1 MTQSKIIKPNLSVR
15 NIPWF
20 IVYLLSVLAVILGIA
35 SYLYYKRQISEYEAQ
50 TKEIVKSIAELKTG
64 QITDW
69 ERDKLEEATNIMN
82 NRFNFR
88 EIDLLIKRPDLKEI
102 RNSMNYLS
110 RSLLESSDYQSIH
123 IIDLKENEVY
133 AYPENSAISNINFD
147 TINSFKQKSPTPS
160 ITDLYIDNSDG
171 KIYLNLLIP
180 LLNFDSSDSLLPS
193 VGLLIIK
200 LNPEIHLY
208 PLIQFS
214 NSIYKTSEIE
224 IIKKE
229 NDSVLF
235 LNDLKYKNNTALKF
249 KLDSKQDEIIA
260 VQALKEID
268 GNAEGKDYRGV
279 EVFAYISKIPILNW
293 HLIAKIDKDEIL
305 APVKT
310 KFTYISLLIILIIFS
325 TGAILFIGWKNQQ
338 TKFYKREYESEL
350 EKKAL
355 NIHYE
360 YLNKYAN
367 DIIIL
372 MNSEFDVI
380 DINDKALALYGYSK
394 EELLKLN
401 VRELRAP
408 ETLRQLEEVI
418 ETIKAEGGMI
428 FETRHMK
435 KDRTTF
441 PVEISSR
448 IIRIEGVSFYQSI
461 VRDITERKKAEHELK
476 NINRLYNLL
485 SKINEEI
492 VRVGDEKIL
501 IENLVNISTIT
512 GEFKTSMIG
521 ILDDKNENMRLFR
534 SGINPEFKKDSI
546 ALKDYREFKYPL
558 FETIKKQTSACSN
571 DLQNEQA
578 STEQKNKLAELG
590 FGSSA
595 AFPLKI
601 DEEIIGVFTVFS
613 ETKGFFNKTELSL
626 LQRIAEN
633 IAFAIEN
640 LRNEEKR
647 KEAEY
652 LLRAS
657 ESRLRAVFEGANDAM
672 LVLDGDTFVEFNKA
686 AESLF
691 GLDRETLM
699 NKKPWELSPSNQEDG
714 TPSKTKSIEYITSA
728 LSGKTE
734 KFIWIHL
741 KNLTEPFYGEIILNA
756 FYIEDK
762 KYLMTIVRDV
772 TEDLNNEK
780 ELQKNREQI
789 DYLKQFY
796 ENILES
802 IIDGVWVT
810 DKNDNIIY
818 VNSAMVKIANSN
830 IYKVLETNVFDD
842 KLRESLLYFKAYY
855 LKAKKSL
862 TPVYYDS
869 VPIKEPNGKKTYQS
883 GWLIPLIEK
892 GNYNGM
898 ICSSQEVSDKIA
910 SLDEIRKLSRALE
923 QSPALVLI
931 TNLNGEIEFVNSK
944 FTETTGY
951 EFEEIKGKK
960 FDILKSGYKSD
971 EYYNIL
977 WDNLESGEEFRGEFL
992 CKKKNGELFWVD
1004 SIYSPIRDEKGIT
1017 SNYLAVEEDIT
1028 EGKKIEVELIVAKDK
1043 AEEMNRLKSSFLANM
1058 SHELRTPMSAIL
1070 GFAELLGERLTDPE
1084 LKEMSNIILQGG
1096 TRLTNTLNSILDL
1109 SRIEANKFDINLT
1122 PLNIIPPINETMK
1135 LFEAVAESKGIKVE
1149 LVSPWEK
1156 CIVEVDDKLLRQVF
1170 NNLLNNALKFTE
1182 VGKISILFD
1191 AVAKDDFTQ
1200 IIINVKDTGIGIRPE
1215 KLNIIFEP
1223 FRQVSEGLSRVYEG
1237 TGLGLTLTK
1246 KFVEA
1251 MNGEISVESEVGVG
1265 TTFTLKFKIYD
1276 RIHMV
1281 SEPVSKHTVIKSEG
1295 KDRKKS
1301 EILIKV
1307 ASDLPYVLIVEDD
1320 FINLKAMK
1328 IFLKNLCN
1336 TDDTENGFK
1345 AIELAKKNKYDL
1357 ILMDIGLKGLDGL
1370 EAAKEIKKI
1379 PGYEDIPIIA
1389 VTAFAMA
1396 GDKEKILSNSCS
1408 HYISKPFEKEE
1419 LETLVKE
1426 LLKIR

>member
-1 MTQSKIIKPNLSVR
+1 VR

-20 IVYLLSVLAVILGIA
+20 IVYLLSVLVVILGITG
-35 SYLYYKRQISEYEAQ
+35 YLYYKRQISEYEEQ
-50 TKEIVKSIAELKTG
+50 TREIVKSIAELKTG
-64 QITDW
+64 QISDW
-69 ERDKLEEATNIMN
+69 ERDKLEEAANIMN

-88 EIDLLIKRPDLKEI
+88 EIDLFIKRPDSKEI
-102 RNSMNYLS
+102 RNSINYLS
-110 RSLLESSDYQSIH
+110 KSLVENSDYQSIH
-123 IIDLKENEVY
+123 IIDLKGNEVY
-133 AYPENSAISNINFD
+133 AYPENSTISNVNPD
-147 TINSFKQKSPTPS
+147 TIKSFKQKIPAPS

-180 LLNFDSSDSLLPS
+180 LLNFDSSDSLSPAI
-193 VGLLIIK
+193 GLLIIK

-235 LNDLKYKNNTALKF
+235 LNDLKFVKNSALKY
-249 KLDSKQDEIIA
+249 KLDFKQDEIIA

-279 EVFAYISKIPILNW
+279 EVFAYISEIPITNW

-325 TGAILFIGWKNQQ
+325 TGAVLFVGWKNQQ
-338 TKFYKREYESEL
+338 TKFYKREYETEL

-401 VRELRAP
+401 LRELRAP
-408 ETLRQLEEVI
+408 ETLGQLEEVI
-418 ETIKAEGGMI
+418 ETIKVEGGMI

-448 IIRIEGVSFYQSI
+448 IIRIEGILFYQSI

-485 SKINEEI
+485 SNINEEI
-492 VRVGDEKIL
+492 VRVGDEKKL
-501 IENLVNISTIT
+501 IENLVNISTKT

-534 SGINPEFKKDSI
+534 SGINPDFKEDTI
-546 ALKDYREFKYPL
+546 ALKDNKEFNYPL
-558 FETIKKQTSACSN
+558 FETIKNQTSVCNN

-578 STEQKNKLAELG
+578 STEKKNKLAELG

-601 DEEIIGVFTVFS
+601 DEEMIGVFAVYS
-613 ETKGFFNKTELSL
+613 ETKGFFNETELSL
-626 LQRIAEN
+626 LQRISQN

-686 AESLF
+686 AESIF

-699 NKKPWELSPSNQEDG
+699 NKKPWELSPPNQEDG
-714 TPSKTKSIEYITSA
+714 TRSKTKAIELINSA

-741 KNLTEPFYGEIILNA
+741 KNPAEPFYGEIILNA

-762 KYLMTIVRDV
+762 KYLMTIIRDV

-810 DKNDNIIY
+810 DKADNIIY

-862 TPVYYDS
+862 NPVYYDS
-869 VPIKEPNGKKTYQS
+869 VPIKEPNGKKTFQS

-892 GNYNGM
+892 GKYNGM

-910 SLDEIRKLSRALE
+910 SIDEIRKLSRALE

-931 TNLNGEIEFVNSK
+931 MNLNGEIEFINSK

-951 EFEEIKGKK
+951 EFEEVKGKK
-960 FDILKSGYKSD
+960 FDVLKSGYKSD
-971 EYYNIL
+971 EYYDIL
-977 WDNLESGEEFRGEFL
+977 WDNLKSGEEFRGEFL

-1017 SNYLAVEEDIT
+1017 SNYLAVKEDIT

-1070 GFAELLGERLTDPE
+1070 GFAELLSERLTDPE
-1084 LKEMSNIILQGG
+1084 LKEMSKIILHGG

-1109 SRIEANKFDINLT
+1109 SRIEANKFDISLT

-1135 LFEAVAESKGIKVE
+1135 LFEAVAESKGIKME
-1149 LVSPWEK
+1149 LISPWEK
-1156 CIVEVDDKLLRQVF
+1156 CIAEVDDKLLRQVF

-1182 VGKISILFD
+1182 VGKISVLFD
-1191 AVAKDDFTQ
+1191 AIVKDDFTQ

-1265 TTFTLKFKIYD
+1265 TTFTLKFKMYD
-1276 RIHMV
+1276 RIQMAN
-1281 SEPVSKHTVIKSEG
+1281 EPLSKKSFIKSEG
-1295 KDRKKS
+1295 KSRKKS
-1301 EILIKV
+1301 DILIKV
-1307 ASDLPYVLIVEDD
+1307 ASNLPNVLIVEDD
-1320 FINLKAMK
+1320 LINLKAMK

-1336 TDDTENGFK
+1336 TDDTENGFE
-1345 AIELAKKNKYDL
+1345 AIELAGKNKYDL

-1379 PGYEDIPIIA
+1379 PGYENTPIVA

-1396 GDKEKILSNSCS
+1396 GDKEKILQYSCS

-1419 LETLVKE
+1419 LVTLVKQ
-1426 LLKIR
+1426 LLNLK

>member
-1 MTQSKIIKPNLSVR
+1 MTQSKIIKPDLSMR

-20 IVYLLSVLAVILGIA
+20 IVYLISVLAVILGIA
-35 SYLYYKRQISEYEAQ
+35 GYLYYKRQISEYEEQ
-50 TKEIVKSIAELKTG
+50 TREIVKSIAELKTG

-88 EIDLLIKRPDLKEI
+88 EIDLLIKRPDSKEI

-147 TINSFKQKSPTPS
+147 TINSFKQKNPTPS

-180 LLNFDSSDSLLPS
+180 LLNFDNSDSLPPS

-208 PLIQFS
+208 PLIQSS

-325 TGAILFIGWKNQQ
+325 TGAVLFIGWKNQQ

-601 DEEIIGVFTVFS
+601 DEDMIGVFTVFS

-714 TPSKTKSIEYITSA
+714 TPSKTKSIEYINSA

-951 EFEEIKGKK
+951 EFEEIKGKN

-1281 SEPVSKHTVIKSEG
+1281 SEPVSKHALIKSEG

-1336 TDDTENGFK
+1336 TDDTENGLE

-1379 PGYEDIPIIA
+1379 PGYENIPIIA

-1419 LETLVKE
+1419 LVTLVKE